1 MTGCQ
6 EVNTRSPL
14 QAGIPRPFTP
24 RRFAVPFVTYPEVV
38 RVLDVLRSP
47 SGTPYLECERNDG
60 SITLI
65 RAAIDAEGHLVP
77 ALGKEGSQ

>member
-1 MTGCQ
+1 M
-6 EVNTRSPL
+6 
-14 QAGIPRPFTP
+14 PFDMLP
-24 RRFAVPFVTYPEVV
+24 DVI
-38 RVLDVLRSP
+38 RVIDVLTSP

>member
-1 MTGCQ
+1 M
-6 EVNTRSPL
+6 
-14 QAGIPRPFTP
+14 
-24 RRFAVPFVTYPEVV
+24 PFVTYPEVV
-38 RVLDVLRSP
+38 RVLDVLTSS